1 MGAGGSCSSSDVL
14 IAKSHLEQ
22 IGLTI
27 CWSKRRR
34 RDFADSPT
42 VIVVVVVVVAA
53 ETDAACV
60 GGGCFVRELA
70 WWQ

>member
-14 IAKSHLEQ
+14 IAKSRLEQ
-22 IGLTI
+22 IALRI

-34 RDFADSPT
+34 RRFADSPT
-42 VIVVVVVVVAA
+42 VIVVVVAAADDDDDVA
-53 ETDAACV
+53 
-60 GGGCFVRELA
+60 GGSRGCFVKVLA